1 MLELTTSKYFDMG
14 HIVVT
19 NRINETMK
27 ESNLFEWL
35 ATKSSDFVNPP
46 NDWETTKYE
55 QKALKEL
62 RKPIYLSFVKK

>member
-27 ESNLFEWL
+27 ESNLFHLEVLL
-35 ATKSSDFVNPP
+35 ALDILAIKIGEIWTKRTSRPMRMLYNI
-46 NDWETTKYE
+46 
-55 QKALKEL
+55 LM
-62 RKPIYLSFVKK
+62 IYTY

>member
-27 ESNLFEWL
+27 ESNLFHLEVLL
-35 ATKSSDFVNPP
+35 ALDNFSNKD
-46 NDWETTKYE
+46 
-55 QKALKEL
+55 
-62 RKPIYLSFVKK
+62 